1 MRHTYGQDIPTD
13 RETNIQTKASSRQ
26 TDRRTDVLIWRMM
39 IKN

>member
-1 MRHTYGQDIPTD
+1 MDKRFQQTERQTYRQKLPAD
-13 RETNIQTKASSRQ
+13 RK